1 MDIRFDGIRIRNAVP
16 ADCRQLA
23 DWWNDGTVMAHA
35 GFPNGLG
42 TTPDEVGRKIAQ
54 DSDEKGRRLIIE
66 YGGRPVGEM
75 NYRNMGGRTA
85 EIGIIICESDHRN
98 RGLGRIILS
107 LFIRELFSMGFTKI
121 VLDTNLKNLRAQHV
135 YELLGFQK
143 IRVNHNAWRDQLGEW
158 QTSVDYELIPQD
170 FRDHSAN
177 NKI

>member
-1 MDIRFDGIRIRNAVP
+1 
-16 ADCRQLA
+16 
-23 DWWNDGTVMAHA
+23 
-35 GFPNGLG
+35 
-42 TTPDEVGRKIAQ
+42 
-54 DSDEKGRRLIIE
+54 
-66 YGGRPVGEM
+66 
-75 NYRNMGGRTA
+75 
-85 EIGIIICESDHRN
+85 
-98 RGLGRIILS
+98 
-107 LFIRELFSMGFTKI
+107 MGFTKI

>member
-98 RGLGRIILS
+98 RGLG
-107 LFIRELFSMGFTKI
+107 
-121 VLDTNLKNLRAQHV
+121 
-135 YELLGFQK
+135 
-143 IRVNHNAWRDQLGEW
+143 
-158 QTSVDYELIPQD
+158 
-170 FRDHSAN
+170 
-177 NKI
+177 

>member
-16 ADCRQLA
+16 EDCRQLA
-23 DWWNDGTVMAHA
+23 AWWNDGTVMAHA

-66 YGGRPVGEM
+66 YSGRPVGEM

-85 EIGIIICESDHRN
+85 EIGIKICESDHRN

-135 YELLGFQK
+135 YELLGFRK